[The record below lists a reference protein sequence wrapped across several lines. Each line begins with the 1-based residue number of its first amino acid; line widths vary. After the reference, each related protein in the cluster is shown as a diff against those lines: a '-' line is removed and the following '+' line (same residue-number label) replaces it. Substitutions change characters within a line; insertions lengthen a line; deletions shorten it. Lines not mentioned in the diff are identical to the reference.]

1 MDELEAKLESTS
13 TAELERMLGETEDY
27 VKEVREEL
35 ERRRT
40 RAQHLEIENLDQ
52 HLQEAQ
58 GKWSDLKRFFDIVLR
73 ELRR

>member
-1 MDELEAKLESTS
+1 MDELEAKLEATS
-13 TAELERMLGETEDY
+13 TVELERMLGETEDY

-40 RAQHLEIENLDQ
+40 RAQHLEIENLD
-52 HLQEAQ
+52 LQEAQ

>member
-1 MDELEAKLESTS
+1 MDELEAKLEATS
-13 TAELERMLGETEDY
+13 TAELEHMLGETESY

-40 RAQHLEIENLDQ
+40 QAQHLEIENLDQ

>member
-1 MDELEAKLESTS
+1 MDELEAKLEATS

-35 ERRRT
+35 ERRRA
-40 RAQHLEIENLDQ
+40 RAQHLEIEHLDQ

>member
-1 MDELEAKLESTS
+1 MDELEAKLEATS

-40 RAQHLEIENLDQ
+40 QAQHLEIENLDQ
-52 HLQEAQ
+52 HLREAQ

>member
-1 MDELEAKLESTS
+1 MNEIMNELQTTP
-13 TAELERMLGETEDY
+13 TAELERMLSETEGY

-35 ERRRT
+35 ERRHT
-40 RAQHLEIENLDQ
+40 QAQHFEIENIEQ

-58 GKWSDLKRFFDIVLR
+58 GKWSDLKHFFDIVLS